1 MEVLGALFLSSDERE
16 RERNPIVENPLARE
30 RERERKKSAIN
41 PFVGSQL
48 FRVRV
53 RVRVWRALPPGVVV
67 VVVVVVPVSSP
78 LLLP

>member
-30 RERERKKSAIN
+30 RERERKNSAIN
-41 PFVGSQL
+41 PFVGLQL
-48 FRVRV
+48 FRV

-67 VVVVVVPVSSP
+67 VVPVSSP